1 MMHTDRLIHGMKLL
15 LDGAAVPVFKMRPRP
30 FSPGYQTVKR
40 RLIKSA
46 VDRDMLRD
54 GKNLPPGYGV
64 AMDERV
70 VEYPWLF
77 ARLSTNVGKML
88 DAGSTFN
95 HDFLLER
102 PPLRGADLTIMTLA
116 PEKRCYWYN
125 GYSYVFGDLR
135 NTMFADHAFDTIA
148 SISTIEHIGLN
159 NTMLYTG
166 NPEDMESD
174 ENGFVPAVKEF
185 RRILKPGGT
194 CFISVPFGKRDNL
207 GWYQVFDLGM
217 IEKIVETFGPSSHQI
232 DYFGYSSDGWS
243 RGSAASLAN
252 ATVYDVHTG
261 KGWSTDRAASSRG
274 VACLQLTA

>member
-1 MMHTDRLIHGMKLL
+1 MRTDRFVYGMKWL
-15 LDGAAVPVFKMRPRP
+15 LDGAAVPIFKMRPRP
-30 FSPGYQTVKR
+30 FSLGYQTVKR
-40 RLIKSA
+40 QIIASA
-46 VDRDMLRD
+46 IDRGMLRE

-70 VEYPWLF
+70 VEYPWVF
-77 ARLSTNVGKML
+77 AQLKNVGKML

-185 RRILKPGGT
+185 KRILKPGGT

-232 DYFGYSSDGWS
+232 DYFGYSRNGWS
-243 RGSAASLAN
+243 RGSPSSLAD

-261 KGWSTDRAASSRG
+261 WGWSADRAASSRA

>member
-1 MMHTDRLIHGMKLL
+1 
-15 LDGAAVPVFKMRPRP
+15 VPVFRMRPRP

-40 RLIKSA
+40 QLIKSA
-46 VDRDMLRD
+46 VDHGLLRD

-77 ARLSTNVGKML
+77 ARLTNVGKML

-135 NTMFADHAFDTIA
+135 NTMFADQAFDTIA

-217 IEKIVETFGPSSHQI
+217 IEKIVETFGPSSYHV
-232 DYFGYSSDGWS
+232 DYFGYSSNGWS
-243 RGSAASLAN
+243 GGSASSLAN

-261 KGWSTDRAASSRG
+261 KGWSTDRAASSRA